1 MVKPR
6 FTKEDRSTFSYWFA
20 HWCAF
25 NLTALNLKL
34 WKPKY
39 LLHDI
44 EKPFLKLI
52 WEYPKVQKYHRT
64 HNSHHLEYYQIHG
77 KADWETMMIDWECS
91 GMTKVACPLDA
102 RGEMNRILNEDKFPA
117 FVKHNLEMNMKPILD
132 KLEM

>member
-1 MVKPR
+1 MFKPR

-39 LLHDI
+39 LFHDI

-52 WEYPKVQKYHRT
+52 WEYPRVQKWHRT
-64 HNSHHLEYYQIHG
+64 HNSHHLEYYVLHQ
-77 KADWETMMIDWECS
+77 KADWEAMIIDWECS

-102 RGEMNRILNEDKFPA
+102 RGEMNRILESGKFSEEVNKA
-117 FVKHNLEMNMKPILD
+117 LKDNMLPILD
-132 KLEM
+132 RLEM